1 MDGPTQTLAAFVAD
15 IDYATIPSTVLD
27 RALTLVLDSAASA
40 VRARHDGDST
50 PALMAGLNDVGIA
63 PGRCGLFGDT
73 ATTAPAMAALINGM
87 LVHTLDF
94 DDTHV
99 PSSTHTSAPVI
110 PAALAAAQHVGAD
123 GKTTLAGIVA
133 GIEVMTR
140 LGRALIPP
148 HHYARGFHPT
158 ATTGVFG
165 SAAAAARIL
174 GLDAENVANAFG
186 IGLSSAAGTLQ
197 FHANGAWTKRW
208 QVGQAAANGVTAALM
223 ARNHFRG
230 VTEAIEGQRGL
241 IKVYTDDPDETQL
254 TAGLGEHW
262 ETASTSIKLYP
273 ACRFAHAA
281 IDAVLDLCAENKLSS
296 DDITSVDVGLS
307 HKAMAAVAEPAKR
320 KVCPQNTVDG
330 QFSIYFL
337 VAAAILDGG
346 IGWDTYERFLG
357 DPKVEELARRVRPVH
372 DEQVQR
378 DYPKGMTGR
387 ATINLVGGK
396 KLERYVAYPKGDPE
410 NFPSAQ
416 TVKAKARGLVLPIL
430 GDDGAAAFE
439 VAVSNIPNGGVNPVF
454 AAAAK

>member
-1 MDGPTQTLAAFVAD
+1 
-15 IDYATIPSTVLD
+15 
-27 RALTLVLDSAASA
+27 
-40 VRARHDGDST
+40 
-50 PALMAGLNDVGIA
+50 
-63 PGRCGLFGDT
+63 
-73 ATTAPAMAALINGM
+73 
-87 LVHTLDF
+87 
-94 DDTHV
+94 
-99 PSSTHTSAPVI
+99 
-110 PAALAAAQHVGAD
+110 
-123 GKTTLAGIVA
+123 
-133 GIEVMTR
+133 
-140 LGRALIPP
+140 
-148 HHYARGFHPT
+148 
-158 ATTGVFG
+158 
-165 SAAAAARIL
+165 
-174 GLDAENVANAFG
+174 
-186 IGLSSAAGTLQ
+186 
-197 FHANGAWTKRW
+197 
-208 QVGQAAANGVTAALM
+208 VTAALM

-396 KLERYVAYPKGDPE
+396 QLERYVAYPKGDPK

-439 VAVSNIPNGGVNPVF
+439 VAVYNIPNGGVNPVF